1 MEKIGIG
8 RGLMEFLKKLAG
20 IGEDGENSQEE
31 NATELPPELKES
43 ARVRKLEE
51 ATGNGGTG
59 KNKEREN
66 KSGFKGKINLNTQV
80 KEGLQEQDG
89 KVKKEEGRE
98 L

>member
-1 MEKIGIG
+1 MEGIGI
-8 RGLMEFLKKLAG
+8 GLMEFFKTLAG
-20 IGEDGENSQEE
+20 IGEDGENSQED
-31 NATELPPELKES
+31 NATELPPELKEPP
-43 ARVRKLEE
+43 RVRKLEE

-66 KSGFKGKINLNTQV
+66 KSGFKVNLNTQV